1 MSSARILLA
10 VQICCVGDG
19 RWMARH
25 YRGKCRDYVA
35 LTARAEASC
44 LRCKSNAEDDAKNM

>member
-44 LRCKSNAEDDAKNM
+44 LRCKGNAEDDAKNM